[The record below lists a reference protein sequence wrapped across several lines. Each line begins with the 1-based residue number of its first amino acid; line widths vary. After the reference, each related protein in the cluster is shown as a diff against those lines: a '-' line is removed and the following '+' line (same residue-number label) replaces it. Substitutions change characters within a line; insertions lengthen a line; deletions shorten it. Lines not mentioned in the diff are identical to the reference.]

1 MRVEGERVR
10 GWRKKCEGGGRKS
23 VRMLKECEGPSGEDV
38 TVRGL

>member
-23 VRMLKECEGPSGEDV
+23 ARVEEEV
-38 TVRGL
+38 

>member
-23 VRMLKECEGPSGEDV
+23 VRVERERV
-38 TVRGL
+38 